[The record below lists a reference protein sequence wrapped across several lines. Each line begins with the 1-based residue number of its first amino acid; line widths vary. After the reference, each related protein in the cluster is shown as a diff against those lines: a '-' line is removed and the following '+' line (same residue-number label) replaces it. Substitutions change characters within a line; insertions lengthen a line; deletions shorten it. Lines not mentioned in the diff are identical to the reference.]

1 MINACIKHISDRQQ
15 RKGIA
20 REKNAKQAEETKKEK
35 ETETSMIYTEVKKA
49 YEKDASKEY
58 KQSALSI
65 LGELISQEGTSEE
78 IIKIMNQGE

>member
-15 RKGIA
+15 RKGQS
-20 REKNAKQAEETKKEK
+20 REKNAKQSEETKKEK

-58 KQSALSI
+58 K
-65 LGELISQEGTSEE
+65 
-78 IIKIMNQGE
+78 